1 MRKGLL
7 VGLVLAAAL
16 LAGCDGR
23 LLVRMDIPIVIEPEP
38 RYDGEAWGYLSY
50 DPYTEHIRL
59 DSKPYRGARYRP
71 LNNAAVTV
79 VGLGRTVVT
88 DRDGYFY
95 IYGVPYGRLELLVKH
110 SWIRPRSGVY
120 FTTYGR

>member
-50 DPYTEHIRL
+50 VPYTVQIRL

-110 SWIRPRSGVY
+110 SWIGPRSGVY

>member
-23 LLVRMDIPIVIEPEP
+23 LLVRMDIPIVIGPEP